1 MPVAR
6 ISRGTRSRCRHYV
19 RVPNKHP
26 RHPVETT
33 ARAAEARDEGAFL
46 GDLVKLRRFETRR
59 QRKLDRLVLRI
70 GDRGRFASASCASPV
85 HAHVTEVWGHH
96 ERAAT

>member
-1 MPVAR
+1 MSASTTGASQACRPSQRRRWAAPYMPVAR

-70 GDRGRFASASCASPV
+70 GDR
-85 HAHVTEVWGHH
+85 
-96 ERAAT
+96 